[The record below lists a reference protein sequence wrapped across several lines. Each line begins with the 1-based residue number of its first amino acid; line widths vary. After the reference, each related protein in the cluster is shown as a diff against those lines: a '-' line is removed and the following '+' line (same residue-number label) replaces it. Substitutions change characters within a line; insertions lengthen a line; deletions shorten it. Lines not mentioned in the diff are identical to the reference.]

1 MKNYWGN
8 KLTYKYDNQDKWA
21 AIFNILTNKLLEIH
35 KRNKPSERVRLAKDV
50 RNIIE
55 KHYPNNKIV
64 TSNHDPVNIDI
75 CPFTIMGAFNMFRW
89 CKNKSKNDDRDIQR
103 SKILKEIATLL
114 GIHKSPE
121 INDFRFNT
129 YEDGITTVS
138 TPRPKFF
145 ELSGSAQNINGNS
158 SEVDKLWE
166 IFCVAMKY
174 ADEEIANRRKS
185 VNTNQYRVAFNVA
198 YNEARKVK
206 WTGSINLTIGL
217 YWINP
222 YVFPSLDKYN
232 REYIYESNRFINSNK
247 CPCIKKS
254 IIDNKYKNFV
264 IRKAMVAE
272 EGENYLMIADE
283 LMKYCC
289 NSKNNVDNL
298 MEFTLRAYTPV
309 SGNIT

>member
-8 KLTYKYDNQDKWA
+8 KLKYKYNNQDKWTA
-21 AIFNILTNKLLEIH
+21 VFKILTNKLLVIYQS
-35 KRNKPSERVRLAKDV
+35 NQPGERVRLAKGV
-50 RNIIE
+50 RDIIK
-55 KHYPNNKIV
+55 KHFPNNKIV
-64 TSNHDPVNIDI
+64 IRNCNQENIDI

-89 CKNKSKNDDRDIQR
+89 CSDAGKNKDQDIKR
-103 SKILKEIATLL
+103 SDILKEMAKLL
-114 GIHKSPE
+114 KINNSPA
-121 INDFRFNT
+121 INEFKFNT
-129 YEDGITTVS
+129 YEDGVTTVS
-138 TPRPKFF
+138 TPWPKFF
-145 ELSGSAQNINGNS
+145 ILSNSAQNINGNS
-158 SEVDKLWE
+158 SDVDKLWK
-166 IFCVAMKY
+166 IFYTAMKY

-185 VNTNQYRVAFNVA
+185 INTNQHRVAFNDD

-206 WTGSINLTIGL
+206 WTGPINLTIGL

-222 YVFPSLDKYN
+222 HVFPSLDKYN
-232 REYIYESNRFINSNK
+232 REYIYKSNRFINSNVY
-247 CPCIKKS
+247 PTIKKS

-298 MEFTLRAYTPV
+298 IQFTLKAYTPV
-309 SGNIT
+309 SGK